1 MNMGH
6 LRQGNQYIQDFIGM
20 EEILETIG
28 EHYEFT
34 RTDAPYDSTA
44 VRYEIPGGGFFGIIA
59 NESEPFCSSCTRLRL
74 SSNGFIYG
82 CLSNAASHD
91 IRPVLDLPRHHATAR
106 LQGLLVNALADKQD
120 LSFKG
125 EVTVMKFIGG

>member
-1 MNMGH
+1 MGH
-6 LRQGNQYIQDFIGM
+6 LRHGNQYGQDFIGM
-20 EEILETIG
+20 DEILETIG
-28 EHYEFT
+28 ERYEFT

-44 VRYEIPGGGFFGIIA
+44 VRYEIPASGFFGIIA
-59 NESEPFCSSCTRLRL
+59 NESEPFCTSCTRLRL

-82 CLSNAASHD
+82 CLSSSASHD
-91 IRPVLDLPRHHATAR
+91 IKPILDLPRHQAIAR
-106 LQGLLVNALADKQD
+106 LQGLLVNALGDKQD